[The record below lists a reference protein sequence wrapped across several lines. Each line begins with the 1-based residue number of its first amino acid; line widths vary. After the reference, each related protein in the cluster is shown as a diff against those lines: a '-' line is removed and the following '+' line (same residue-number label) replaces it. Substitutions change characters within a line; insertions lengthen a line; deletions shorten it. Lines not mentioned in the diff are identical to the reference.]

1 MMRCLLPL
9 LAIGIATATTAA
21 AAAAATTSRQEFN
34 SFKEKFGKVYAS
46 PQEEEFRFKI
56 FQVYLYLFM
65 LYLHGFPSPVF
76 VNV

>member
-9 LAIGIATATTAA
+9 LALGFAAT
-21 AAAAATTSRQEFN
+21 AAATTSRQEFN

-56 FQVYLYLFM
+56 FQVQYLDSFM
-65 LYLHGFPSPVF
+65 LYLHGVQRPYL
-76 VNV
+76 